1 MGVKVVRPTYRDKK
15 TGKIVKLGYYVQV
28 CARGERYLR
37 HVGTRDEAYEKKK
50 ELEDSLKDG
59 TLQMP
64 EPEPEPTPAAG
75 KTTFREYAE
84 KWMTG
89 TVANNLKW
97 NTQRYYIDML
107 KRIPDSIQDRPF
119 DEITRED
126 VRSVV
131 FNEIEKGKARSTAT
145 GIIRT
150 ISTIYSY
157 AAEDGVYRGANIAE
171 NPSRILRQDNGSEA
185 VDDDQI
191 DRMDRKE
198 SEHFLKVVKKHF
210 GSFYPIFLTAL
221 RTAARQGEL
230 VGLAWD
236 AIDWEGMFITIKQT
250 IVNNRVQST
259 KNRQARR
266 IPLTPKLAEVLK
278 DHQKAMSR
286 KALAEGK
293 PVSQWVFP
301 SPTGSLMDPS
311 KLRKAFAAAL
321 KKAGIRGVEFRSL
334 RNTALTI
341 MAESGVPITALQ
353 RIAGH
358 SSIEVTARFY
368 LKVKPELHEAT
379 LSALS
384 PMDSV
389 WNANEHANMTE
400 NIVPSGKT

>member
-15 TGKIVKLGYYVQV
+15 TGKLCKLYYYVQV
-28 CARGERYLR
+28 CSRGERYLR
-37 HVGTRDEAYEKKK
+37 RVGTRDEAYAKKK
-50 ELEDSLKDG
+50 EIEDSLKDG
-59 TLQMP
+59 THKVPDP
-64 EPEPEPTPAAG
+64 EPAPAAE
-75 KTTFREYAE
+75 KITFREYAE

-97 NTQRYYIDML
+97 NTRRYYVDML
-107 KRIPDSIQDRPF
+107 KRIPDSIQYRPF

-126 VRSVV
+126 VRNIAFS
-131 FNEIEKGKARSTAT
+131 EIEKGRARSTAT

-150 ISTIYSY
+150 ISTIYTY

-185 VDDDQI
+185 VEDDQI

-198 SEHFLKVVKKHF
+198 SDHFLKVAEKHF
-210 GSFYPIFLTAL
+210 GSFYPIFLAAL

-230 VGLAWD
+230 IGLAWD
-236 AIDWEGMFITIKQT
+236 AVDWRGRFITIKQT

-259 KNRQARR
+259 KNRQSRR
-266 IPLTPKLAEVLK
+266 IPLTPKFYGVLK
-278 DHQKAMSR
+278 AHKKAMGN
-286 KALAEGK
+286 KALAAGK
-293 PVSQWVFP
+293 PVSPWVFP

-311 KLRKAFAAAL
+311 KLRKEFVAVL
-321 KKAGIRGVEFRSL
+321 KKAEIRALEFRSL

-384 PMDSV
+384 AMDSV
-389 WNANEHANMTE
+389 WNANGDANE
-400 NIVPSGKT
+400 SGNIVPSGKI